1 VADAT
6 GLAISNPRLGAS
18 RRRCA
23 RSWTWPGPSLTE
35 RRLQVVQALLTGIEI
50 AAAVSALVTVVFVV
64 VVRYFWRR
72 GKTLREP

>member
-1 VADAT
+1 
-6 GLAISNPRLGAS
+6 
-18 RRRCA
+18 
-23 RSWTWPGPSLTE
+23 
-35 RRLQVVQALLTGIEI
+35 VVQALLTGIEI